1 MAPQLIMSST
11 PSSLPLIT
19 NQSSPLTLSEALG
32 RCSTVRQKIYTY
44 LLDPEIEDNKHQQVD
59 GWISFLIIINLF
71 ALVVERIPAIFQAHE
86 QFFHVFDVFS
96 VIVFTIEYLTRLY
109 LAPEDQEFKNRRFTR
124 AAYVFSPF
132 AVIDFLAVAP
142 FYFQAFLPIDLR
154 VLRFLR
160 LLRMLKLFR
169 VLIPAYQEFMALN
182 AKRTFRQKMYSV
194 VFPSEYGGAIHEMF
208 DRLIAWWV
216 VISVIAVVIES
227 VESIHYL
234 LSTQFIII
242 DSIAVGLFSIEYFL
256 KLYSCVEDPIFKK
269 WFSGRVKHSL
279 RFASIIDFLAIIP
292 FFLELFLHHLFD
304 LRFLRVFRLMR
315 LLKITKQNNS
325 TAVLKRV
332 FTRETPILAASL
344 FIMMLMVVLA
354 ASLAYLM
361 EHDSQP
367 DKYENIPASIY
378 WAVIT
383 LSSVGYGDLT
393 PLTTV
398 GRVMTILMAVIGV
411 GIFAIPSALL
421 ASSFAD
427 ELYADK
433 NNLSIALYQRLKM
446 GFSINLQDEFVL
458 NEGKRLNLSP
468 EQLKGIID
476 KVQYEFKISE
486 DLIPQPLLEIAD
498 NTDQALEHFV
508 KKLSRIRQLGILV
521 QHEPTETMQKLANLL
536 TPSEA
541 ELWKLIQGSPQ
552 FLKT

>member
-1 MAPQLIMSST
+1 
-11 PSSLPLIT
+11 
-19 NQSSPLTLSEALG
+19 
-32 RCSTVRQKIYTY
+32 
-44 LLDPEIEDNKHQQVD
+44 
-59 GWISFLIIINLF
+59 
-71 ALVVERIPAIFQAHE
+71 
-86 QFFHVFDVFS
+86 
-96 VIVFTIEYLTRLY
+96 
-109 LAPEDQEFKNRRFTR
+109 
-124 AAYVFSPF
+124 
-132 AVIDFLAVAP
+132 
-142 FYFQAFLPIDLR
+142 
-154 VLRFLR
+154 
-160 LLRMLKLFR
+160 
-169 VLIPAYQEFMALN
+169 
-182 AKRTFRQKMYSV
+182 
-194 VFPSEYGGAIHEMF
+194 
-208 DRLIAWWV
+208 
-216 VISVIAVVIES
+216 
-227 VESIHYL
+227 
-234 LSTQFIII
+234 
-242 DSIAVGLFSIEYFL
+242 
-256 KLYSCVEDPIFKK
+256 
-269 WFSGRVKHSL
+269 
-279 RFASIIDFLAIIP
+279 
-292 FFLELFLHHLFD
+292 
-304 LRFLRVFRLMR
+304 MR

-354 ASLAYLM
+354 ASLAFLM

-367 DKYENIPASIY
+367 DKYENIPSSIY

-446 GFSINLQDEFVL
+446 GFPINLKDEFVL

-476 KVQYEFKISE
+476 KVQYEFKMTE
-486 DLIPQPLLEIAD
+486 DLVPQPLLEIAD
-498 NTDQALEHFV
+498 NTDQALEHYV
-508 KKLSRIRQLGILV
+508 KKLSRIRQLGILI
-521 QHEPTETMQKLANLL
+521 QHEPAETMQKLTNLL

-541 ELWKLIQGSPQ
+541 ELWKLIQGTPQ

>member
-1 MAPQLIMSST
+1 MNSALNSSSLQTTPST
-11 PSSLPLIT
+11 PLALG
-19 NQSSPLTLSEALG
+19 EALG
-32 RCSTVRQKIYTY
+32 RCQTVRQKIYTF
-44 LLDPEIEDNKHQQVD
+44 LLDPEVEGNKHQQVD

-86 QFFHVFDVFS
+86 QLFHVFDVFS
-96 VIVFTIEYLTRLY
+96 VIVFTIEYLMRLY
-109 LAPEDQEFKNRRFTR
+109 LAPEDKEFKNKWSARG
-124 AAYVFSPF
+124 AYVLSPF

-169 VLIPAYQEFMALN
+169 VLIPAYHEFMALN
-182 AKRTFRQKMYSV
+182 AKRTFRQKMYSI
-194 VFPSEYGGAIHEMF
+194 VFPSEYGGAIHDMF
-208 DRLIAWWV
+208 ESLIAWWV
-216 VISVIAVVIES
+216 VISVIAVVFES
-227 VESIHYL
+227 VESIHYV
-234 LSTQFIII
+234 LSTQFLII
-242 DSIAVGLFSIEYFL
+242 DSIAVGLFTVEYFL
-256 KLYSCVEDPIFKK
+256 KLYTCVEDPVFKK

-279 RFASIIDFLAIIP
+279 KFSSIIDLLAIAP

-332 FTRETPILAASL
+332 FTRETPILAAAL
-344 FIMMLMVVLA
+344 FVMMLMVVLA

-367 DKYENIPASIY
+367 DKYENIPSAVY
-378 WAVIT
+378 WAVVT

-393 PLTTV
+393 PVTPI
-398 GRVMTILMAVIGV
+398 GRIMTILMAVIGV

-421 ASSFAD
+421 ASSFSD
-427 ELYADK
+427 ELHSDK
-433 NNLSIALYQRLKM
+433 NNLGIALYNRLKQ
-446 GFSINLQDEFVL
+446 GLPIDLKNEFVI

-468 EQLKGIID
+468 EQLKGVID
-476 KVQYEFKISE
+476 KVLYEFNMSE
-486 DLIPQPLLEIAD
+486 NLIPQPLRQIAN
-498 NTDQALEHFV
+498 NTDQALEHYV
-508 KKLSRIRQLGILV
+508 KKLSRIRQLGILI
-521 QHEPTETMQKLANLL
+521 QHQPAETMQKLTELL
-536 TPSEA
+536 SPSEA
-541 ELWKLIQGSPQ
+541 ELWKQIQGSPQ

>member
-1 MAPQLIMSST
+1 MSSALNSSSLQTTSST
-11 PSSLPLIT
+11 PLPLAD
-19 NQSSPLTLSEALG
+19 ALD
-32 RCSTVRQKIYTY
+32 RCQTVRQKIYTF
-44 LLDPEIEDNKHQQVD
+44 LLDPEVEGNKHQQVD
-59 GWISFLIIINLF
+59 GWISLLIILNLF

-86 QFFHVFDVFS
+86 QLFHVFDVFS

-109 LAPEDQEFKNRRFTR
+109 LAPEDKEFKNKWSARG
-124 AAYVFSPF
+124 AYVFSPF

-169 VLIPAYQEFMALN
+169 VLIPAYHEFMALN
-182 AKRTFRQKMYSV
+182 AKRTFRQKMYSI
-194 VFPSEYGGAIHEMF
+194 VFPSEYGGAIHDMF
-208 DRLIAWWV
+208 ESLIAWWV
-216 VISVIAVVIES
+216 VISVIAVVFES
-227 VESIHYL
+227 VESIHYV
-234 LSTQFIII
+234 LSTQFLII
-242 DSIAVGLFSIEYFL
+242 DSIAVGLFTVEYFL
-256 KLYSCVEDPIFKK
+256 KLYTCVEDPVFKK

-279 RFASIIDFLAIIP
+279 KFSSIIDLLAIAP

-332 FTRETPILAASL
+332 FTRETPILAAAL
-344 FIMMLMVVLA
+344 FVMMLMVVLA

-367 DKYENIPASIY
+367 DKYENIPSAVY

-393 PLTTV
+393 PVTPI
-398 GRVMTILMAVIGV
+398 GRIMTILMAVIGV

-421 ASSFAD
+421 ASSFSD
-427 ELYADK
+427 ELHSDK
-433 NNLSIALYQRLKM
+433 NNLGIALYNRLKQ
-446 GFSINLQDEFVL
+446 GLPIDLKNEFVIS
-458 NEGKRLNLSP
+458 EGKRLNLSP
-468 EQLKGIID
+468 EQLKGVID
-476 KVQYEFKISE
+476 KVTYEFNMSE
-486 DLIPQPLLEIAD
+486 NLVPQPLREIAN
-498 NTDQALEHFV
+498 NTDQALEHYV
-508 KKLSRIRQLGILV
+508 KKLSRIRQLGILI
-521 QHEPTETMQKLANLL
+521 QHQPAETMQKLTELL
-536 TPSEA
+536 SPSEA
-541 ELWKLIQGSPQ
+541 ELWKQIQGSPQ

>member
-1 MAPQLIMSST
+1 MSSAVN
-11 PSSLPLIT
+11 SSSTNPPEVNQIT
-19 NQSSPLTLSEALG
+19 LAEALV
-32 RCSTVRQKIYTY
+32 RCQTIRQKVYAY
-44 LLDPEIEDNKHQQVD
+44 LLDPNVEDNKHQLVD
-59 GWISFLIIINLF
+59 SWISLLIILNLF
-71 ALVVERIPAIFQAHE
+71 ALVVERIPTIFQAHE
-86 QFFHVFDVFS
+86 QLFHVFDVFS
-96 VIVFTIEYLTRLY
+96 VIVFTLEYLTRLY
-109 LAPEDQEFKNRRFTR
+109 LAPEDLEFNRKRFSR
-124 AAYVFSPF
+124 LAYVTSPF

-169 VLIPAYQEFMALN
+169 VLIPAYQEFMQLN
-182 AKRTFRQKMYSV
+182 ANRTFRQKMYAL

-208 DRLIAWWV
+208 ESVIAWWV
-216 VISVIAVVIES
+216 VISVIAVVFES
-227 VESIHYL
+227 VESIHYV

-242 DSIAVGLFSIEYFL
+242 DSIAVGLFSVEYFL
-256 KLYSCVEDPIFKK
+256 KLYSCVENPVFKK

-279 RFASIIDFLAIIP
+279 QFSSIIDFLAIVP

-332 FTRETPILAASL
+332 FTRETPILAAAL
-344 FIMMLMVVLA
+344 FVMMLMVVLA

-367 DKYENIPASIY
+367 DKYENIPSAIY
-378 WAVIT
+378 WAVVT

-393 PLTTV
+393 PTTPI
-398 GRVMTILMAVIGV
+398 GRMMTIFMAVVGV

-427 ELYADK
+427 EVHADK
-433 NNLSIALYQRLKM
+433 NNLAIALYNRLKL
-446 GFSINLQDEFVL
+446 GLPVDLKDEFVL
-458 NEGKRLNLSP
+458 SEAKRLNFSL
-468 EQLKGIID
+468 EQIKGIID
-476 KVQYEFKISE
+476 KVMYDFKLNE
-486 DLIPQPLLEIAD
+486 DLVPQPLLEVAQ

-508 KKLSRIRQLGILV
+508 KKLSRIRQLGIMI
-521 QHEPTETMQKLANLL
+521 QHQPAETAQRLGQLL
-536 TPSEA
+536 SPSEV
-541 ELWKLIQGSPQ
+541 ELWRRIQGSDQ
-552 FLKT
+552 FLTPRAQS

>member
-1 MAPQLIMSST
+1 MSTASHSSQLNST
-11 PSSLPLIT
+11 QSNSLL
-19 NQSSPLTLSEALG
+19 LTDALA
-32 RCSTVRQKIYTY
+32 RCTTVRQKVYTY
-44 LLDPEIEDNKHQQVD
+44 LLDPEVENNKHQQVD

-71 ALVVERIPAIFQAHE
+71 ALVVERIPAIFEPHQ
-86 QFFHVFDVFS
+86 QLFHAFDVFS

-109 LAPEDQEFKNRRFTR
+109 LAPEDKEFKSKWSART
-124 AAYVFSPF
+124 AYVFSPF

-142 FYFQAFLPIDLR
+142 FYFQAFLPVDLR

-169 VLIPAYQEFMALN
+169 VLIPAYHEFMELN
-182 AKRTFRQKMYSV
+182 AHRTLRQKMYSL
-194 VFPSEYGGAIHEMF
+194 VFPSEFGGAIHEMF
-208 DRLIAWWV
+208 ESVIAWWV
-216 VISVIAVVIES
+216 VISVFAVILES
-227 VESIHYL
+227 VESIHFV

-256 KLYSCVEDPIFKK
+256 KLYSCVEDPVFKK

-279 RFASIIDFLAIIP
+279 KFSSIIDFLAILP

-332 FTRETPILAASL
+332 FTRETPILAAAL
-344 FIMMLMVVLA
+344 FVMMLMVVLA

-367 DKYENIPASIY
+367 DKYENIPSSIY

-393 PLTTV
+393 PVTPV

-427 ELYADK
+427 ELHADK
-433 NNLSIALYQRLKM
+433 NNLAIALYHRLKM
-446 GFSINLQDEFVL
+446 GLPVDPKDDFVIS
-458 NEGKRLNLSP
+458 EGKRLNLSP
-468 EQLKGIID
+468 EQLKGVID
-476 KVQYEFKISE
+476 KVLYDFKITE
-486 DLIPQPLLEIAD
+486 DLVPQPLLEIAN

-521 QHEPTETMQKLANLL
+521 QHEPGETMQRLSALL
-536 TPSEA
+536 SPSEA
-541 ELWKLIQGSPQ
+541 ELWKMIQGSDQ
-552 FLKT
+552 FLNTST